1 MAKVGDTG
9 RDAMLDFEEFKVLAN
24 SEGPLEDV
32 DWLDLASKKVIRTTK
47 KIAA

>member
-24 SEGPLEDV
+24 DAEGMLKDV
-32 DWLDLASKKVIRTTK
+32 DWLDLATK
-47 KIAA
+47 MAEEHA